1 MLVLHGESM
10 LGKSFFANSL
20 FGKENTLLVNCQ
32 RSESE
37 LPSLRDF
44 DESKHCCIVFDES
57 VHMQVFNYKNLFQ
70 AKENIVARPEQVCE
84 DRVSCTCSVQ
94 NCDTV
99 TIVKVCIDDRLTI
112 TFSRVC

>member
-1 MLVLHGESM
+1 MLVLRGEFM
-10 LGKSFFANSL
+10 LGRSSFANSL
-20 FGKENTLLVNCQ
+20 FGKENTLLVKCQ

-44 DESKHCCIVFDES
+44 DESKHCCIVFEES
-57 VHMQVFNYKNLFQ
+57 VHIQVFNCKDLFQ
-70 AKENIVARPEQVCE
+70 AKENIVARPEQVWG

-99 TIVKVCIDDRLTI
+99 TIAQ
-112 TFSRVC
+112 SMH